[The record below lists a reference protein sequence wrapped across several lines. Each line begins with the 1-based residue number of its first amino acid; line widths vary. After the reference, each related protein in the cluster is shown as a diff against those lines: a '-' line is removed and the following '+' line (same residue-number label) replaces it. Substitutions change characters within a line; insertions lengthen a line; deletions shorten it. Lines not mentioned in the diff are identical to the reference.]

1 MMLKKLF
8 ELLRGTKKENRARAD
23 NDYEKKY
30 GSYTAGYRH

>member
-1 MMLKKLF
+1 MLKKLF
-8 ELLRGTKKENRARAD
+8 ELLRGTKKENRTKTD